1 MEVDILDVDK
11 EKAAKQLDTI
21 QLNYG
26 QIDNVQEFH
35 VENTLD
41 TDGVSFKLITEESHE
56 NTELIFE
63 DSSES

>member
-21 QLNYG
+21 QLNY
-26 QIDNVQEFH
+26 VQEFH